1 MVPGSVLVSAFFAG
15 SRISGVCS
23 VVSSAVSG
31 SAMDSS
37 GSTVSA
43 IGGSSGIMASV
54 VPFGAGVSADSSCVD
69 CFFALA
75 ATFSARVT
83 FAFGSGN
90 ASGNTPGA

>member
-15 SRISGVCS
+15 SRISGACS

-54 VPFGAGVSADSSCVD
+54 VPF
-69 CFFALA
+69 
-75 ATFSARVT
+75 R
-83 FAFGSGN
+83 
-90 ASGNTPGA
+90 ASLLWRLPFLRGLLLPLVPGMLPEIRPVHS